1 MNQLTKTEAN
11 ALFYLDG
18 EQLRWRATGKA
29 IRRRIKKGRETVV
42 IDRRVYLVD
51 VIKYNMANGRRP
63 TPLNTNAQ
71 SIASLRQELRDQAKT
86 HAEQL
91 AAMRKERDKFRHWCK
106 RLAVPASKYFT
117 ATNRLFEAEIIAR
130 EFEV

>member
-51 VIKYNMANGRRP
+51 VIKYNMANGHRQQP
-63 TPLNTNAQ
+63 TPGTQ
-71 SIASLRQELRDQAKT
+71 SQTIAGLRQEIR
-86 HAEQL
+86 E
-91 AAMRKERDKFRHWCK
+91 HWLQK
-106 RLAVPASKYFT
+106 LAVPAKKYYL
-117 ATNRLFEAEIIAR
+117 ATHRPFEAEIIAR

>member
-51 VIKYNMANGRRP
+51 VIKYNMANGHRQQP
-63 TPLNTNAQ
+63 APGTQ
-71 SIASLRQELRDQAKT
+71 SQTIAGLRQEIREQAQTIAKYK
-86 HAEQL
+86 AD
-91 AAMRKERDKFRHWCK
+91 RKKLVHWLQK
-106 RLAVPASKYFT
+106 LAVPAKKYYL
-117 ATNRLFEAEIIAR
+117 ATNRPFEAEIIAR